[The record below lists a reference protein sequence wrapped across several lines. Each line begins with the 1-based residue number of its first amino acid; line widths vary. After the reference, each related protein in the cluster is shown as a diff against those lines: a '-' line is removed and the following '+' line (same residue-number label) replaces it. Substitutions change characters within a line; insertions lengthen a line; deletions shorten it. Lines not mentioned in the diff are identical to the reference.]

1 MTKQTTKQT
10 IYGTT
15 RRRFLGT
22 AAAAGFGAW
31 VWKGP
36 YRAAAGRSANDK
48 LNVGVIGT
56 GGKGRG
62 NMNAVARTENI
73 VALCDVDQRRLA
85 EAGEQ
90 HPAARQ
96 YADFRRMLE
105 QNDIDAVVVN
115 TPDHT
120 HAAASLPAME
130 LGMHVYCEKPLT
142 NSIHDA
148 RRMAETAARTGVVTQ
163 MGNQMHASDHLRRVV
178 ELLQAGVLGRVDKV
192 VTACHK
198 VLRHSGSPLPTD
210 TPPVPDHLDWDLW
223 LGPAPD
229 RPYHPVY
236 HPFGWRVFWGL
247 GSGNFADMGCHILDA
262 PYWGLDLGYP
272 VRIETE
278 GPTPDSHVAPKRMI
292 VRYQFEREPGSAP
305 LEVAWYDGELAPAGE
320 VIEGVSDG
328 VMVIGERGR
337 LIYNF
342 RGGATRLVPEE
353 AFADA
358 ELPEPSL
365 PRPASHYIEWTEACK
380 GRGKTASDFQY
391 GAMLTEVVLAGV
403 VAYRVGEP
411 LDWDG
416 PGMHAKN
423 CPQAEELIRPE
434 QRETW
439 G

>member
-1 MTKQTTKQT
+1 MTLR
-10 IYGTT
+10 TT
-15 RRRFLGT
+15 RRRFLG
-22 AAAAGFGAW
+22 AAASAGFGAW

-36 YRAAAGRSANDK
+36 HRAAAGQSANEK
-48 LNVGVIGT
+48 LNVGVVGT

-62 NMNAVARTENI
+62 NMNAAARTENI
-73 VALCDVDQRRLA
+73 VALCDVDRRRLA

-90 HPAARQ
+90 YPAARQ

-105 QNDIDAVVVN
+105 QKDIDAVVVS

-130 LGMHVYCEKPLT
+130 LGKHIYCEKPLAS
-142 NSIHDA
+142 SIHDA

-163 MGNQMHASDHLRRVV
+163 MGNQVHAADHLRRVV
-178 ELLQAGVLGRVDKV
+178 ELLQAGVLGRVEKV
-192 VTACHK
+192 VTVCHK
-198 VLRHSGSPLPTD
+198 VLRHSGGELPTD

-223 LGPAPD
+223 LGPAPQ
-229 RPYHPVY
+229 RPYHPAY
-236 HPFGWRVFWGL
+236 HPGGWRVFWGL

-262 PYWGLDLGYP
+262 PYWGLGLRYP

-278 GPTPDSHVAPKRMI
+278 GPPPHPHVAPKRKV
-292 VRYQFEREPGSAP
+292 VRYQFEREEGGKP

-342 RGGATRLVPEE
+342 RGGATQLLPAET
-353 AFADA
+353 FADV
-358 ELPEPSL
+358 ELPEPTL
-365 PRPASHYIEWTEACK
+365 PRPASHSTEWTDACK

-391 GAMLTEVVLAGV
+391 GATLTEVVLAGV
-403 VAYRVGEP
+403 VAYRMGQP
-411 LDWDG
+411 LEWNG
-416 PGMHAKN
+416 PGMKAKN
-423 CPQAEELIRPE
+423 CPEAEALIRPA
-434 QRETW
+434 QREDW